1 MPRVK
6 STQNRI
12 QRAFAP
18 LLFSAHFQPERLRAP
33 PTLPWHITFPP
44 HVDGTPAED
53 APLAEDRES
62 RAKVPLIKLKRPS
75 GEPGQKGERGF
86 NLKST
91 LQLPE
96 GIYDDLLVSLCIIHL
111 SSHV

>member
-18 LLFSAHFQPERLRAP
+18 LLFSAHFQPERLCAP

-44 HVDGTPAED
+44 HVDGTLAED

-62 RAKVPLIKLKRPS
+62 RAKVPLIKLKRPP
-75 GEPGQKGERGF
+75 GEPGRKGERGF

>member
-53 APLAEDRES
+53 APLVEDRES
-62 RAKVPLIKLKRPS
+62 RAKVPLIKLKRPP
-75 GEPGQKGERGF
+75 GEPGRKGERGF